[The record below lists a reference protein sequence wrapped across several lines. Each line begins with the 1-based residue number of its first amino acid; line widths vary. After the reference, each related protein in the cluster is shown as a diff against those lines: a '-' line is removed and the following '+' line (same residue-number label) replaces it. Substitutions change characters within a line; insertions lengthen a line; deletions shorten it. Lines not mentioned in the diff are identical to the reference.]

1 MRITPIQARQQ
12 AKLAKF
18 EHQKQQQA
26 PTTNT
31 INELPPTNPAYYQVS
46 FTGAW
51 EKANKEK
58 FIEAQENFTPISQ
71 QQFLMAEE
79 IAKQFGHTKLT
90 MDHIYLQSL
99 LNLNMFIEELDSGE
113 KNYDNEKIFQT
124 PEYMAYCAEIPDLIK
139 NAEKRA
145 KFKPLLEEEI
155 ALQTQNLANSNI
167 PVKKHAK
174 PTPTPEMMA
183 DINDMYSVQMSAGE
197 GEAYL
202 DNFFLMSV
210 LNSHEPTLKKQFMDF
225 LYRVQDELMVDK
237 APEKQKTHLK
247 FYDEKADKIWRNLD
261 IGNDVF
267 ITYDNDNSESS
278 KYLISSFANLIN
290 KPGQSYKTLNN
301 ENTEIIFFNDDVTF
315 DFIDQKM
322 KKNRKENDK
331 HQIFIFDMR
340 SAIKNTGIARGTG
353 AMQVNMND
361 YELLMNK
368 NREKNKQQLVLIS
381 NKDSHLANTAPDAG
395 LAKPLKHFN
404 LLSIPMLN
412 GLDTI
417 EMFLGEKGAEFI
429 KNQTQKEWTEDAIR
443 RAVEISSHDNGYFP
457 EKVIEY
463 MKKVSSY
470 FTDESFV
477 DSENGKAIGIEEIE
491 LFELENADTKQVKAS
506 SDDFKIVFD
515 TKKRIDDIV
524 GTPMTKAEAMSVV
537 ELIKRGKKGATRG
550 FTMYLEDG
558 SSYGGGRR
566 HTAEAIAGEAG
577 IPMISIN
584 ARDFALKDLDALSQ
598 SMDLSEVKIK
608 KLINTAKTQAETN
621 KNKTAMIFI
630 ENFDNFGSD
639 PLYGVSSI
647 YEQKAFSQLL
657 VEMEN
662 VRKNENVNLII
673 VGSTNRPELLDENIM
688 KPYKFLDR
696 IVIYPPQDTGDR
708 TDIFNYYIEKNGY
721 KIAGADEK
729 ERAEIIDRIAQT
741 TKGFSVVDIMYLLDK
756 ADDVATQRGKDSIDR
771 ADFTEAYLQT
781 TTGRVSN
788 VFHSDASKRIVTS
801 HECGHALTLQY
812 MYDLAQKQEKPWHLP
827 NLVDFITLDP
837 RGSYGGAVFMKDS
850 KNEEWSFEKNF
861 AEIVCS
867 FGGYS
872 SEKEFYNM
880 DGSWGITQDMQTATY
895 YARLAVQNMG
905 MGART
910 GRISLIEH
918 KTDLSENM
926 REKIDEDTNAI
937 LKNAEKVSNLIVQTY
952 SGLVEE
958 FTDKYASKVG
968 TGECIIMSDEFIAF
982 RDEWL
987 SRQTPEKLAEIEAL
1001 DAKVLEIID
1010 KTKKGEIA

>member
-1 MRITPIQARQQ
+1 
-12 AKLAKF
+12 
-18 EHQKQQQA
+18 
-26 PTTNT
+26 
-31 INELPPTNPAYYQVS
+31 
-46 FTGAW
+46 
-51 EKANKEK
+51 
-58 FIEAQENFTPISQ
+58 
-71 QQFLMAEE
+71 
-79 IAKQFGHTKLT
+79 
-90 MDHIYLQSL
+90 
-99 LNLNMFIEELDSGE
+99 
-113 KNYDNEKIFQT
+113 
-124 PEYMAYCAEIPDLIK
+124 
-139 NAEKRA
+139 
-145 KFKPLLEEEI
+145 
-155 ALQTQNLANSNI
+155 
-167 PVKKHAK
+167 
-174 PTPTPEMMA
+174 
-183 DINDMYSVQMSAGE
+183 MSAGE

>member
-1 MRITPIQARQQ
+1 MASLS
-12 AKLAKF
+12 LA
-18 EHQKQQQA
+18 
-26 PTTNT
+26 
-31 INELPPTNPAYYQVS
+31 
-46 FTGAW
+46 
-51 EKANKEK
+51 
-58 FIEAQENFTPISQ
+58 
-71 QQFLMAEE
+71 
-79 IAKQFGHTKLT
+79 
-90 MDHIYLQSL
+90 
-99 LNLNMFIEELDSGE
+99 
-113 KNYDNEKIFQT
+113 
-124 PEYMAYCAEIPDLIK
+124 LI
-139 NAEKRA
+139 
-145 KFKPLLEEEI
+145 
-155 ALQTQNLANSNI
+155 
-167 PVKKHAK
+167 
-174 PTPTPEMMA
+174 
-183 DINDMYSVQMSAGE
+183 
-197 GEAYL
+197 
-202 DNFFLMSV
+202 
-210 LNSHEPTLKKQFMDF
+210 
-225 LYRVQDELMVDK
+225 
-237 APEKQKTHLK
+237 
-247 FYDEKADKIWRNLD
+247 
-261 IGNDVF
+261 
-267 ITYDNDNSESS
+267 
-278 KYLISSFANLIN
+278 LIL
-290 KPGQSYKTLNN
+290 
-301 ENTEIIFFNDDVTF
+301 
-315 DFIDQKM
+315 
-322 KKNRKENDK
+322 
-331 HQIFIFDMR
+331 
-340 SAIKNTGIARGTG
+340 
-353 AMQVNMND
+353 
-361 YELLMNK
+361 
-368 NREKNKQQLVLIS
+368 RE
-381 NKDSHLANTAPDAG
+381 
-395 LAKPLKHFN
+395 
-404 LLSIPMLN
+404 
-412 GLDTI
+412 
-417 EMFLGEKGAEFI
+417 
-429 KNQTQKEWTEDAIR
+429 
-443 RAVEISSHDNGYFP
+443 
-457 EKVIEY
+457 
-463 MKKVSSY
+463 
-470 FTDESFV
+470 
-477 DSENGKAIGIEEIE
+477 
-491 LFELENADTKQVKAS
+491 
-506 SDDFKIVFD
+506 
-515 TKKRIDDIV
+515 
-524 GTPMTKAEAMSVV
+524 
-537 ELIKRGKKGATRG
+537 
-550 FTMYLEDG
+550 
-558 SSYGGGRR
+558 
-566 HTAEAIAGEAG
+566 
-577 IPMISIN
+577 
-584 ARDFALKDLDALSQ
+584 
-598 SMDLSEVKIK
+598 IK

-756 ADDVATQRGKDSIDR
+756 ADDVATQRGKDAIDR

-918 KTDLSENM
+918 KTDLSESM